1 MAEVSIHT
9 TIWMNPEIMMISE
22 TSQNKK
28 PHIVWF
34 YLHEISRMDKAI
46 ENSDVQGLGRGE
58 NGKKWFNGYRVL
70 RWSDGTVLELD

>member
-1 MAEVSIHT
+1 
-9 TIWMNPEIMMISE
+9 MIL
-22 TSQNKK
+22 
-28 PHIVWF
+28 P
-34 YLHEISRMDKAI
+34 EISRMDKAI